1 MSDESRYQGYC
12 GQGPAPEVPAG
23 LTALLSE
30 LSGPPDFWDRP
41 DGDWGQPTDGCPQTQ
56 SEERSHANSCYR
68 LLSKALRRDE
78 LEAAANWLGDAVEH
92 EHPGAVFRLAVVI
105 HREYGK
111 DGREDVHFL
120 VAEAARLGHG
130 DAQLLLAQVTGQNSE
145 GDVAFAM
152 VQDPEFI
159 DEIRAA
165 LGIAPTADSATS
177 GTFANSDAP
186 HDADLPALQPLL
198 PMRGT
203 RPGQTRPTEPPASA
217 DTTEQTPPTW
227 PVTDTSPGRSALWSA
242 FPLRAPQL
250 SVAARQVPGRGP
262 APGQWRSVERAL
274 RILHTLNGSTVAL
287 SPAELVKAT
296 SLPKAVL
303 EQLLGW
309 LYRRR
314 LAARLADG
322 GYTPGPA
329 LLELSVREGGRS
341 EHAMQQTLAA
351 LRDAV
356 GAAVYVSGYIDGEV
370 SISRFSDG
378 PDAPRVYEWVDFS
391 ASAHASAVGKSLLAQ
406 LSYEQRMDHLSR
418 HRAARLTSRTITDH
432 RTLFHD
438 LDGRGPRAPQFDRQ
452 EYSTREVCVAVPLPL
467 YLGNG
472 QAECLALSL
481 PVDQQHRLQEA
492 AEILTTKS
500 TTVLLSLLL
509 AGDPPVEPSAQP
521 ETGIV
526 VVPPSTLLEPQTP
539 TVTRRTRRSGLH
551 LPDLAKARQAD
562 ARKEI
567 LSEAGTQPD
576 EAVTGLRVAPNAP
589 SAPAEEAWVVAPI
602 SEAYA
607 QAG

>member
-1 MSDESRYQGYC
+1 MQ
-12 GQGPAPEVPAG
+12 
-23 LTALLSE
+23 
-30 LSGPPDFWDRP
+30 
-41 DGDWGQPTDGCPQTQ
+41 
-56 SEERSHANSCYR
+56 ANSCYR
-68 LLSKALRRDE
+68 LGSKALRRDE

-105 HREYGK
+105 YREYGQ
-111 DGREDVHFL
+111 DGREEVRFL

-130 DAQLLLAQVTGQNSE
+130 DAQLLLAQVTGQADE
-145 GDVAFAM
+145 GDAASAM

-159 DEIRAA
+159 EEMRAA
-165 LGIAPTADSATS
+165 LNLAPTMQSADSGTPTDS
-177 GTFANSDAP
+177 GAPQDSDP
-186 HDADLPALQPLL
+186 SPLQPMP
-198 PMRGT
+198 PMRDT
-203 RPGQTRPTEPPASA
+203 WPAAARPAEPLAPA
-217 DTTEQTPPTW
+217 DTTDQTPSIW
-227 PVTDTSPGRSALWSA
+227 PLTHTSPGRSALWSA

-250 SVAARQVPGRGP
+250 SVAARQVPGQGP

-356 GAAVYVSGYIDGEV
+356 GAAVYVSSYTDGEI

-378 PDAPRVYEWVDFS
+378 PDAPRVYEWVDFR

-406 LSYEQRMDHLSR
+406 LSYEERMDHLSR
-418 HRAARLTSRTITDH
+418 HHAARLTSRTITDP
-432 RTLFHD
+432 RTLFRD

-452 EYSTREVCVAVPLPL
+452 EYSTREVCVAVPLPVN
-467 YLGNG
+467 LGNG

-521 ETGIV
+521 QTGIV
-526 VVPPSTLLEPQTP
+526 VVPPSTLLEAETP
-539 TVTRRTRRSGLH
+539 TITRRTRRTGLQ
-551 LPDLAKARQAD
+551 ARGSANVRQTET
-562 ARKEI
+562 RKEI
-567 LSEAGTQPD
+567 RSQAGTQSD
-576 EAVTGLRVAPNAP
+576 EAVTGLRVAPNTP
-589 SAPAEEAWVVAPI
+589 SGNAEEAWVVAPI
-602 SEAYA
+602 SDAYA